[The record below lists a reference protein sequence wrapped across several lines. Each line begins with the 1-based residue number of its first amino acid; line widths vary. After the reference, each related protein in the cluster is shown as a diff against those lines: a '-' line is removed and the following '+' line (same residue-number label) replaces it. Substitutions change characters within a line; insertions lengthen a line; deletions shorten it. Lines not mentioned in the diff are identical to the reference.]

1 MQLFS
6 RELLSDV
13 SLHVVPL
20 HSEDIRANSVT
31 RTIDE
36 RIELIQAELRNVR
49 PPFRV
54 QATNTFGIDVH

>member
-36 RIELIQAELRNVR
+36 RIELI
-49 PPFRV
+49 
-54 QATNTFGIDVH
+54 